1 MAHGEQLSR
10 CTAGTSADGRL
21 TDKDNT
27 IAQLRSDLQAAQ
39 LTLGNHAQTQSL
51 IGALRPTPQPAYI
64 VSSPYASYNTG
75 TTII

>member
-1 MAHGEQLSR
+1 MYITPGIICLSR
-10 CTAGTSADGRL
+10 VSGGDP
-21 TDKDNT
+21 T

-39 LTLGNHAQTQSL
+39 LTLSNHAQTQSL

-64 VSSPYASYNTG
+64 VSSPYATGYNAG